1 MTAEQQEIYTQ
12 TVKRLARGGI
22 KDPTAQI
29 IALAE
34 EIERYRDKIY
44 ALEERL
50 KEPETLAKASC
61 TPIMPFPKPKP
72 RFTHYDR
79 DLERFV
85 VPLFFK
91 EDGSS
96 ITFSVKSGRTYMA
109 QSSAGKIYAGKEP
122 DVVFGEIIDRLA
134 ELENR
139 EEESHAT

>member
-1 MTAEQQEIYTQ
+1 MTKEHQELYNQ

-34 EIERYRDKIY
+34 EIECYRAKIRGM
-44 ALEERL
+44 EE
-50 KEPETLAKASC
+50 EQQQNDEQTKAPRA
-61 TPIMPFPKPKP
+61 PIMPFPKP
-72 RFTHYDR
+72 RLTQYDQ

-85 VPLFFK
+85 VPLFFRA
-91 EDGSS
+91 DGSS

-109 QSSAGKIYAGKEP
+109 QSSAGKVYAGKEP

-139 EEESHAT
+139 EEEQSHAT

>member
-1 MTAEQQEIYTQ
+1 MTKEHQELYNQ

-34 EIERYRDKIY
+34 EIEHYRDKIY

-50 KEPETLAKASC
+50 KETETQTKA
-61 TPIMPFPKPKP
+61 PRALIMPFPKP
-72 RFTHYDR
+72 RLTQYDQ

-85 VPLFFK
+85 VPLFFRA
-91 EDGSS
+91 DGSS

-109 QSSAGKIYAGKEP
+109 QSSAGKVYAGKEP

-139 EEESHAT
+139 EEAQK

>member
-1 MTAEQQEIYTQ
+1 MTKEQQKRYAQ

-22 KDPTAQI
+22 SDPTAQI

-50 KEPETLAKASC
+50 KETETQTKAPH
-61 TPIMPFPKPKP
+61 TPIMPFPKP
-72 RFTHYDR
+72 RFTQYDQ
-79 DLERFV
+79 DLDRFV
-85 VPLFFK
+85 VPLLFK
-91 EDGSS
+91 PDGDS
-96 ITFSVKSGRTYMA
+96 ITFSVKSGRVYMA
-109 QSSAGKIYAGKEP
+109 QSSVGKVYAGKEP

-139 EEESHAT
+139 EEEQSHAT

>member
-1 MTAEQQEIYTQ
+1 MTKEQQKIYAQ
-12 TVKRLARGGI
+12 TAQRLARGGI
-22 KDPTAQI
+22 LDPTAQI

-50 KEPETLAKASC
+50 KETETQTKAPRA
-61 TPIMPFPKPKP
+61 PIMPFPKP
-72 RFTHYDR
+72 RLTQYDQ

-85 VPLFFK
+85 VPLFFRA
-91 EDGSS
+91 DGSS

-109 QSSAGKIYAGKEP
+109 QSSAGKVYAGKEP